1 MQDRL
6 ERVEVACSHGEE
18 VVKKTE
24 SEREAVQGKMAL
36 LAKEK
41 TQLEAEVIRGVSWG
55 GRVGGGVG
63 GGGEGRGE
71 IEREGEGEGK
81 SVRERENV
89 HIIFCLYTCYSSIQS
104 KCPCKWLTTPVLGL
118 LALPMLCNTL
128 TA

>member
-55 GRVGGGVG
+55 GRLG
-63 GGGEGRGE
+63 GGGEGRDR
-71 IEREGEGEGK
+71 ERGRGRGK
-81 SVRERENV
+81 ECERERERA
-89 HIIFCLYTCYSSIQS
+89 HHF
-104 KCPCKWLTTPVLGL
+104 L
-118 LALPMLCNTL
+118 LIHMLQ
-128 TA
+128 

>member
-18 VVKKTE
+18 VAKKTE

-41 TQLEAEVIRGVSWG
+41 TQLEAEVICGVSWG
-55 GRVGGGVG
+55 GRGGGGVG
-63 GGGEGRGE
+63 EGGEGRGE

-81 SVRERENV
+81 SVCERERTCTS
-89 HIIFCLYTCYSSIQS
+89 FSAYTHVTVVYKASAR
-104 KCPCKWLTTPVLGL
+104 VNG
-118 LALPMLCNTL
+118 
-128 TA
+128 